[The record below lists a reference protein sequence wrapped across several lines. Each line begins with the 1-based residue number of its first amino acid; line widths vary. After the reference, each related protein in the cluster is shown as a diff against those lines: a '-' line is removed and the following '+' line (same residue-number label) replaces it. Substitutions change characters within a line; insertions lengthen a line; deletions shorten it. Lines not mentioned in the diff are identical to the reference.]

1 MLYLVSMSENV
12 SNTSNSPEQNATP
25 EVVEEAKVDENLTA
39 DSTEGKR
46 ETTRSKIATIYVY
59 AFFATIAFTFI
70 IGLIKCFDV
79 KDYIDF
85 LIAVSGILSGP
96 LGFIIG
102 YYFKASD
109 NK

>member
-1 MLYLVSMSENV
+1 MSDNTPNNNEDYLASENDISDKGLTV
-12 SNTSNSPEQNATP
+12 DSPSNRR
-25 EVVEEAKVDENLTA
+25 EN
-39 DSTEGKR
+39 
-46 ETTRSKIATIYVY
+46 TRSRIAVIYIY
-59 AFFATIAFTFI
+59 AFFITIACTFL
-70 IGLIKCFDV
+70 IGLIKCFQV

>member
-1 MLYLVSMSENV
+1 MQGQEVDPSQEEI
-12 SNTSNSPEQNATP
+12 SN
-25 EVVEEAKVDENLTA
+25 EVTKDSLIA
-39 DSTEGKR
+39 DSPEGKR
-46 ETTRSKIATIYVY
+46 ENTRSKIATIYVY

-70 IGLIKCFDV
+70 IGLIKCFTV

-85 LIAVSGILSGP
+85 LIAVSGVLSGP

>member
-1 MLYLVSMSENV
+1 MIE
-12 SNTSNSPEQNATP
+12 SNFVREKDDYINNNNE
-25 EVVEEAKVDENLTA
+25 EVANLIA
-39 DSTEGKR
+39 DSPDVKR
-46 ETTRSKIATIYVY
+46 ENTRSKIATIYVY
-59 AFFATIAFTFI
+59 AFFLTIVFTFV
-70 IGLIKCFDV
+70 IGLIKCFNV

-85 LIAVSGILSGP
+85 LIAVSGVLSGP

>member
-1 MLYLVSMSENV
+1 MSDN
-12 SNTSNSPEQNATP
+12 NSPENTGNTSSTEKP
-25 EVVEEAKVDENLTA
+25 KIVVGVESEVKVDENLTS
-39 DSTEGKR
+39 DSTEGRR
-46 ETTRSKIATIYVY
+46 ESTRSRIAVIYVF
-59 AFFATIAFTFI
+59 AFFATIGCTFI
-70 IGLIKCFDV
+70 IGLIKCFAV

-109 NK
+109 GK